1 MIKFKQQELPEL
13 MTIGQLQDYFSIG
26 KDTAYNLVKKRTF
39 PAFKVGREWRI
50 NKDDLVSWERAN
62 AKIA

>member
-1 MIKFKQQELPEL
+1 MIRFKKQELPEL
-13 MTIGQLQDYFSIG
+13 MTIGQLQDYFCIG

-50 NKDDLVSWERAN
+50 NKDDLVSWERAY
-62 AKIA
+62 AKRA